1 MDLAPYAVRSG
12 TEGARMPATVADL
25 VGLLELER
33 VDDLILRGAA
43 PETTLQ
49 RVFGGQVLAQALM
62 AGGSSVHDHRHPHSL
77 HGYFL
82 RPGDPAIPIVY
93 VVENTR
99 DGRSFSTRRIV
110 ARQHGETIFH
120 MTASFQ
126 VHEDGLDHQDPMPLV
141 PEPETLPRLSDR
153 PRASDA
159 VQRGEWDALEV
170 RYDDASDR
178 GDEKLRV
185 WLRTSG
191 PMPDDPLL
199 HAAVLAYASDLTLL
213 ASVAL
218 RHDIRFGD
226 PGVAAASLDH
236 AMWFHR
242 PVRVDEWLLHDQE
255 SPSASGGRGL
265 GRGRIFTRDGRLVA
279 TTVQEGLVRLQR

>member
-1 MDLAPYAVRSG
+1 
-12 TEGARMPATVADL
+12 MPATVADL
-25 VGLLELER
+25 VALLDLEQ
-33 VDDLILRGAA
+33 VDDLILRGSA
-43 PETTLQ
+43 PDTNLQ

-62 AGGSSVHDHRHPHSL
+62 AGGRSVDPERAPHSL

-93 VVENTR
+93 VVESTR
-99 DGRSFSTRRIV
+99 DGRSFSTRRII
-110 ARQHGETIFH
+110 ARQHGQTIFH

-126 VHEDGLDHQDPMPLV
+126 VHEEGLDHQDVMPLV
-141 PEPETLPRLSDR
+141 PAPETLPLLSER
-153 PRASDA
+153 PRAGDA
-159 VQRGEWDALEV
+159 LRRGEWDALEV
-170 RYDDASDR
+170 HYDDASDR
-178 GDEKLRV
+178 GAQELRV
-185 WLRTSG
+185 WLRTAG

-199 HAAVLAYASDLTLL
+199 HTAVLAYASDLTLL
-213 ASVAL
+213 AAVAL

-242 PVRVDEWLLHDQE
+242 PVRVDQWLLHDQE

-265 GRGRIFTRDGRLVA
+265 GRGRIFAADGRLVA

>member
-1 MDLAPYAVRSG
+1 
-12 TEGARMPATVADL
+12 MPATVADL
-25 VGLLELER
+25 VALLELEQ
-33 VDDLILRGAA
+33 VDDLILRGVA
-43 PETTLQ
+43 PETNLQ

-62 AGGSSVHDHRHPHSL
+62 AGGASVAPDRGPHSL

-82 RPGDPAIPIVY
+82 RPGDPSIPIVY

-99 DGRSFSTRRIV
+99 DGRSFSTRRII
-110 ARQHGETIFH
+110 ARQHGTTIFH

-126 VHEDGLDHQDPMPLV
+126 VHEEGLDHQDPMPDV
-141 PEPETLPRLSDR
+141 PAPEELPLLSER
-153 PRASDA
+153 PRAGEA
-159 VQRGEWDALEV
+159 VRRGEWDALEV
-170 RYDDASDR
+170 RYDDASDH
-178 GDEKLRV
+178 GAPELRV
-185 WLRTSG
+185 WLRTAG

-213 ASVAL
+213 AAVAL

-265 GRGRIFTRDGRLVA
+265 GRGRIFSRDGALVA